1 MNAYRMIPVEGT
13 NESVGEEGCMI
24 NAWTGT
30 LFIFTILFLATS
42 VTAPPSP
49 VTPPLPSA
57 RFWESVLKS
66 CISSQETEWR
76 IGFLQ
81 VVDAR
86 ARVCWMWNPIKRNFI
101 LCQIFM
107 IHDRIQR
114 WRTKCH
120 GRLCIYTY
128 TVNIYIYIC
137 VCVYTHGPSFS
148 CDDVKSGCNAQGTIF
163 KTLVSSR
170 ITKQTYTNIYK
181 YIQLLWTICFHTDWP
196 IYWTLNLLN
205 VISCQRMSYHV
216 VMS

>member
-128 TVNIYIYIC
+128 TVNIYIC
-137 VCVYTHGPSFS
+137 VCVHPRAILFMWRCEEWLQRPGHHFQNS
-148 CDDVKSGCNAQGTIF
+148 CIISHHK
-163 KTLVSSR
+163 
-170 ITKQTYTNIYK
+170 TNIYK
-181 YIQLLWTICFHTDWP
+181 HIQVYTVIVNNLFPYRLTYLLD
-196 IYWTLNLLN
+196 
-205 VISCQRMSYHV
+205 S
-216 VMS
+216 